1 MIGPIKLQNT
11 ENSITLYTDT
21 KRYEM
26 IGIRTVSETLTSYL
40 PMLFKKHMLT
50 DPIDF

>member
-1 MIGPIKLQNT
+1 LFLNNNILFKKIILAVTCRWKNILK
-11 ENSITLYTDT
+11 EY
-21 KRYEM
+21 
-26 IGIRTVSETLTSYL
+26 TSYL